1 MKTGFT
7 FKGRH
12 SDEFGL
18 VMKTSSRPIH
28 PEMKSYTYDSP
39 LTDGV
44 YDFSSANSY
53 GREFYQNRIFTLIMQ
68 VYADDL
74 TELQRKISRI
84 SVWLTGRG
92 ELIFDDTP
100 FVKWNAAVLNSIDYA
115 PERYGRKAILSVS
128 FDVKPFSECI
138 FDTSSGPAL
147 DMALSLDKAMP
158 LDMNTALTFST
169 NTINVINC
177 GTWYVRPT
185 LIFDVSEYSGSFTSL
200 SVECGSKKLSIGGV
214 SSSYNLEKII
224 IDLEKQTV
232 RDGKGTSLMA
242 YFGGEFFE
250 LAPGVNTIHSAGNI
264 APFKTQVIYT
274 PEFMYDFDM
283 DWGDADA

>member
-1 MKTGFT
+1 MAEYTLEYYEQGLIDLEKFRKSAQEIDEKYLDA
-7 FKGRH
+7 FKAKN
-12 SDEFGL
+12 DNIY
-18 VMKTSSRPIH
+18 SSWKKDADYWYKQR
-28 PEMKSYTYDSP
+28 ELYDDWEDYGDSP
-39 LTDGV
+39 V
-44 YDFSSANSY
+44 
-53 GREFYQNRIFTLIMQ
+53 
-68 VYADDL
+68 
-74 TELQRKISRI
+74 

-100 FVKWNAAVLNSIDYA
+100 FVKWNAAVMNSIDYA